1 MEIKRKKKGLVPSAA
16 EGFTLLELLISV
28 TIIAGLSLLI
38 AQSFFTTT
46 RSNTKTEILKDVK
59 QNGDIGLGIMS
70 NMIRA
75 STQVATPCL
84 AGGTTS
90 SSLAIKNPDGGTT
103 TFGCV
108 FDSGVSRIAS
118 SSGAVD
124 YLTSTNITLGG
135 IACTDGAMSLQFTCT
150 SLPSGGTTVKVNF
163 SLSQKGT
170 PVNLFERGQA
180 SFQTTINLRN

>member
-1 MEIKRKKKGLVPSAA
+1 MKK
-16 EGFTLLELLISV
+16 GFTLLELLISV

-46 RSNTKTEILKDVK
+46 RSNTKTEIIKDVK
-59 QNGDIGLGIMS
+59 QNGDVGLGLMV

-75 STQVATPCL
+75 STQVGSLCA
-84 AGGTTS
+84 ASGTTS

-118 SSGAVD
+118 SSAAID
-124 YLTSTNITLGG
+124 YLTSTNVTLGG
-135 IACTDGAMSLQFTCT
+135 SACADAAMSLQFTCT
-150 SLPSGGTTVKVNF
+150 SAASGGTTVKITF

-170 PVNLFERGQA
+170 PVNLFEKGQA
-180 SFQTTINLRN
+180 SFQTTVGLRN